1 MSNFN
6 LNVVII
12 GGRLTADPELKT
24 TPAGISVTSFTVA
37 VNRKAKNSEE
47 TVADFLN
54 VTAWRQTAELVAKY
68 FKKSSAICVI
78 GEIQTRTWTDQEGK
92 KRFGTEIVAKEVKF
106 VDSKKDM
113 APNEGTQGAEPNYIP
128 EAVLSSYTASTGV
141 SNDAGDQNSEEL
153 PF

>member
-6 LNVVII
+6 FNLVVI

-24 TPAGISVTSFTVA
+24 TPSGIPLTTFTVA
-37 VNRKAKNSEE
+37 VNRRVRNGEE
-47 TVADFLN
+47 TTADFLT

-68 FKKSSAICVI
+68 FRKSSAITVV
-78 GEIQTRTWTDQEGK
+78 GKIQSRTWTDPEGK
-92 KRFGTEIVAKEVKF
+92 KRYGTEIVAEEVHF

-113 APNEGTQGAEPNYIP
+113 GVVNSEPPSEPTYIP
-128 EAVLSSYTASTGV
+128 DAYTSGLTSSAGLSDGS
-141 SNDAGDQNSEEL
+141 GDEEL